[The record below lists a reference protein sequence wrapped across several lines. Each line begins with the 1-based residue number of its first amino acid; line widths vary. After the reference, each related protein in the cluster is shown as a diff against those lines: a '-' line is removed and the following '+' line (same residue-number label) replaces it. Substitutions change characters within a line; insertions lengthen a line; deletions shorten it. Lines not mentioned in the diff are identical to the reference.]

1 MSIFDRLTVV
11 PGRKA
16 GRALTACVFAAALA
30 GFSAP
35 AMALGGSAASA
46 SPWGLS
52 SHVVMVLGTR
62 GTVCT
67 GTLLTSRII
76 ITAAHCTVG
85 SKQMAV
91 AYIEGDRPILQPVA
105 SVARHPGFSKN
116 AAVSVDMAL
125 IKLQEPLPAR
135 YVPVGLDGGS
145 GAAAIGES
153 LTIAGFGLAEEKD
166 YKSAGTLRAASV
178 ELLPRM
184 YPRFLRLGID
194 GDASR
199 LAICQG
205 DSGGPVLAGGGAPSL
220 VGVLYA
226 HERNGKKASACG
238 SIAQAVRVAPQRA
251 WIDRVMAGW

>member
-1 MSIFDRLTVV
+1 MSFSDRRTV
-11 PGRKA
+11 A
-16 GRALTACVFAAALA
+16 LWRAV
-30 GFSAP
+30 FSALVLLVAGAGTP
-35 AMALGGSAASA
+35 ALALGGSAAS
-46 SPWGLS
+46 SNTWGLS
-52 SHVVMVLGTR
+52 SNVVMVLGSR

-67 GTLLTSRII
+67 GTLLSQRII
-76 ITAAHCTVG
+76 VTAAHCTVG

-105 SVARHPGFSKN
+105 TVARHPGFSKN

-125 IKLQEPLPAR
+125 IRLQEPLPAR
-135 YVPVGLDGGS
+135 YLPVGLDGGS